1 MYVQKFDELVLR
13 GTWKAN
19 SCTGLRLDLVKEGM
33 KGKERDYAMTTARIA
48 EIGQFMY
55 HMDKTEWWYI
65 HINPNL
71 LKEVNAP
78 GSPVGSL

>member
-1 MYVQKFDELVLR
+1 MYVQVFVDFVAS
-13 GTWKAN
+13 GTGKAN
-19 SCTGLRLDLVKEGM
+19 SCTGLRLDLVKERRKF
-33 KGKERDYAMTTARIA
+33 KGEELRNDHRRSA

>member
-1 MYVQKFDELVLR
+1 M
-13 GTWKAN
+13 TSKAN
-19 SCTGLRLDLVKEGM
+19 FYTGLRLDRVKLFIEGR
-33 KGKERDYAMTTARIA
+33 KGEELRNDLNAMIA

-65 HINPNL
+65 HINPDL
-71 LKEVNAP
+71 LNEVNAP